1 MIEIEILSADDNL
14 FSHFKS
20 LYINSFPI
28 FEQRTEAQQNRAF
41 LQPEYHLAGYME
53 EDQWVGFISYWEF
66 DSYIYIEH
74 FAIDNLL
81 RGKSYGSRVLKTFVE
96 QKGKT
101 VLLEI
106 DPIVDEVSAARLRFY
121 SHCGFQTNPF
131 PHRHPAYR
139 EEFQPHSLVVL
150 TAPKAISQKEY

>member
-53 EDQWVGFISYWEF
+53 EDQGVGFISYWGLIRIF
-66 DSYIYIEH
+66 ILSILQSIICCV
-74 FAIDNLL
+74 A
-81 RGKSYGSRVLKTFVE
+81 RAT
-96 QKGKT
+96 
-101 VLLEI
+101 
-106 DPIVDEVSAARLRFY
+106 EVG
-121 SHCGFQTNPF
+121 C
-131 PHRHPAYR
+131 
-139 EEFQPHSLVVL
+139 
-150 TAPKAISQKEY
+150 